1 MKLPDI
7 IHKKIT
13 KNPSLVL
20 GLSFI
25 ILILTGALLL
35 SLPFAS
41 ADGKSLNFVDALFSA
56 TSASCVTGL
65 IVRNTAEAWS
75 IFGKVVIITLIQ
87 IGGLGTMTMVAWVS
101 IFIGKRIGLS
111 ERMFIKEQ
119 WSAESLTGLI
129 RLMRFATLFTL
140 IVEGLGAL
148 LLSFRLIPMYGIKKG
163 LAFSVFHSISAFC
176 NAGFDLFGDSLVSF
190 QDDYF
195 VTLIIAA
202 LIILGGLGFI
212 VYVDLLN
219 YPKKRR
225 TRRQT
230 KLVLST
236 TAILLIVG
244 MILFY
249 FFESTN
255 GSTIGTMPMPQKIL
269 ASFFQSVTFRTA
281 GFNSIDMGKM
291 RDATV
296 FFSFLFMFIGGS
308 PGSTAGGLKTT
319 TFAIVMSS
327 AFSTLKGQE
336 DTILFKRR
344 VQEETVRKAFSLF
357 VIAIA
362 LVFVIAAFIM
372 SFEGGIF
379 QFIDILF
386 ETISAFGTV
395 GVTRGI
401 TGDLSTYSKLV
412 LSFTMYIG
420 RIGPTTFA
428 MGLFNDD
435 HKKKYRYAEGKYIVG

>member
-236 TAILLIVG
+236 TVILLIGG

-255 GSTIGTMPMPQKIL
+255 SSTIGSMPMPQKVL

-281 GFNSIDMGKM
+281 GFNSIDMGSM
-291 RDATV
+291 RDTTV

-336 DTILFKRR
+336 DTVLFKRR
-344 VQEETVRKAFSLF
+344 VEEEIVRKAFSLF

-362 LVFVIAAFIM
+362 LVFVVAAFIVA
-372 SFEGGIF
+372 FENGVF

-401 TGDLSTYSKLV
+401 TGDLSSYSKLA

-428 MGLFNDD
+428 MGLFHDD

>member
-1 MKLPDI
+1 MKSLDF

-20 GLSFI
+20 ALSFI
-25 ILILTGALLL
+25 VLILTGSILL

-41 ADGKSLNFVDALFSA
+41 ADGKSLNFVDALFTA

-65 IVRNTAEAWS
+65 IVRNTAQAWS
-75 IFGKVVIITLIQ
+75 IFGKVVIISLIQ

-119 WSAESLTGLI
+119 WSAESLKGLI
-129 RLMRFATLFTL
+129 RLLRFATLFTL
-140 IVEGLGAL
+140 VVEGTGAL
-148 LLSFRLIPMYGIKKG
+148 LLSVRMIPMYGIKKG

-190 QDDYF
+190 QGDYL
-195 VTLIIAA
+195 VTLIIAC

-212 VYVDLLN
+212 VYVDLWHF
-219 YPKKRR
+219 PKRR
-225 TRRQT
+225 RLRQQS

-236 TAILLIVG
+236 TAILLVAG
-244 MILFY
+244 AVLFY
-249 FFESTN
+249 FFEAN
-255 GSTIGTMPMPQKIL
+255 NVDTIGSMPLSEKIL
-269 ASFFQSVTFRTA
+269 ASFFQSTTFRTA

-296 FFSFLFMFIGGS
+296 FFSFLLMFIGGS

-336 DTILFKRR
+336 DTVLFKRR
-344 VQEETVRKAFSLF
+344 VEEETIRKAFSLF

-362 LVFVIAAFIM
+362 LVFTVAAFIVA
-372 SFEGGIF
+372 FEKGVF

-401 TGDLSTYSKLV
+401 TGDLSSYSKLA

-428 MGLFNDD
+428 MGLFHDD

>member
-1 MKLPDI
+1 MKSLDF
-7 IHKKIT
+7 IHKKII

-20 GLSFI
+20 ALSFI
-25 ILILTGALLL
+25 VLILTGSILL

-41 ADGKSLNFVDALFSA
+41 ADGKSLNFVDAFFTS

-65 IVRNTAEAWS
+65 IVRNTATGWS
-75 IFGKVVIITLIQ
+75 TFGKVVIISLIQ

-111 ERMFIKEQ
+111 ERMYIKEQ

-140 IVEGLGAL
+140 ITEGVGAL
-148 LLSFRLIPMYGIKKG
+148 LLSIRLIPMHGIKKG

-190 QDDYF
+190 QGDYF

-212 VYVDLLN
+212 VYVDLWHF
-219 YPKKRR
+219 PKKRR
-225 TRRQT
+225 LRQQS

-236 TAILLIVG
+236 TAILLVAG
-244 MILFY
+244 AVLFY
-249 FFESTN
+249 FFEATN
-255 GSTIGTMPMPQKIL
+255 VDTLASMPLSEKIL
-269 ASFFQSVTFRTA
+269 ASFFQSATFRTA